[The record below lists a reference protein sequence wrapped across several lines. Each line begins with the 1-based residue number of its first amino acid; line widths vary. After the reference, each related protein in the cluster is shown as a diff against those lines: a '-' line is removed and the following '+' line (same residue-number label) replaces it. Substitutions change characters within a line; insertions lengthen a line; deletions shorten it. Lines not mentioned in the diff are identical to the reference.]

1 MMMVMQYV
9 LCVDCLCLCRAACS
23 LVLQMTAMAG
33 GVGRRRFMVELE
45 IKDLLAKKYK
55 NLNGLE
61 ADLARLRKEAYQ

>member
-1 MMMVMQYV
+1 M
-9 LCVDCLCLCRAACS
+9 CS

-61 ADLARLRKEAYQ
+61 ADLARLRKEVYQ